1 MSVFGGG
8 GGVHRHIHT
17 PAPHNIHRNKAGIV
31 SAKLSNCSL
40 IPSQFFY
47 LKEMS
52 DGREVRQ
59 TQWTRKE
66 AGRPALIEAKAW
78 HSDRW
83 PTWA

>member
-1 MSVFGGG
+1 MSVFGG

-52 DGREVRQ
+52 DGGEVRQ

>member
-8 GGVHRHIHT
+8 ERFTGTYTHLHLTIHIET
-17 PAPHNIHRNKAGIV
+17 
-31 SAKLSNCSL
+31 KLELCLQNSVTSL

-47 LKEMS
+47 LKETS
-52 DGREVRQ
+52 DGGEVRQ

-78 HSDRW
+78 HSKRW